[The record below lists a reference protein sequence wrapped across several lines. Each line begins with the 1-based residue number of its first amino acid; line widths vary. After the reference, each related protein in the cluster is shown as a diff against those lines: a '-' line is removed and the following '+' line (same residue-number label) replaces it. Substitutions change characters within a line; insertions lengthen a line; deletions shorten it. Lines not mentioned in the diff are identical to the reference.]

1 MEEVVVKRTEMD
13 LLDIKDDGFIEVMT
27 GDGETREDL
36 RLPNQEAYPDL
47 YARIKNGF
55 EASKSLVLTILAAM
69 G

>member
-1 MEEVVVKRTEMD
+1 MEEVVIKRTEMD

-36 RLPNQEAYPDL
+36 RLPNQEAYSEL
-47 YARIKNGF
+47 YSRIKNGF
-55 EASKSLVLTILAAM
+55 EASKTLVLTILSAM

>member
-27 GDGETREDL
+27 SEGETREDL

-55 EASKSLVLTILAAM
+55 DA
-69 G
+69 